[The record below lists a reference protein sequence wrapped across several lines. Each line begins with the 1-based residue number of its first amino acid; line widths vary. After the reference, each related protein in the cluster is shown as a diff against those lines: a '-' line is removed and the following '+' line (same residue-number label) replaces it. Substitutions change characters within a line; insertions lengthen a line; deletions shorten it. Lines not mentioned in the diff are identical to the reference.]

1 MKVEKRTLVFSAII
15 NLIVALI
22 KISAGNIFNFAS
34 IIADGF
40 YTVSD
45 LITDVLAM
53 IGAKVSKKRPD
64 KRHPLGYGN
73 FEYIMQMVM
82 GFVIFI
88 VGIVVIYMSFKIT
101 YTRPNLLVIVPLLIV
116 IALKMYS
123 AKMLLKVGEKINSS
137 ILVTSSKESF
147 IDGISS
153 LALLLVISASF
164 VFKKADMVGSILI
177 GIIIMVQAY
186 KIIRENIGSLMG
198 ENITDE
204 KVEAMLEGIFQKYR
218 KISFKGYDLI
228 KHGYYQQLIIKVN
241 IAQDYTIKSLLKAE
255 LKIKNEIIHK
265 RMGIKFIDFVLE

>member
-153 LALLLVISASF
+153 LALL
-164 VFKKADMVGSILI
+164 
-177 GIIIMVQAY
+177 
-186 KIIRENIGSLMG
+186 
-198 ENITDE
+198 
-204 KVEAMLEGIFQKYR
+204 
-218 KISFKGYDLI
+218 
-228 KHGYYQQLIIKVN
+228 
-241 IAQDYTIKSLLKAE
+241 
-255 LKIKNEIIHK
+255 
-265 RMGIKFIDFVLE
+265 